1 MGVVGSEDRIAGDWY
16 RDFVHPWRWQLAAAL
31 FAMAVVSVVS
41 FGQVWFLRQALNT
54 VFGTEDVAA
63 ALWRSAEWMV
73 GLSLIRASSAGFLTL
88 TLSRLSDRTAATL
101 QQRAFDGIVAADLDY
116 IQERLSGGLV
126 GRMVHEVGQARHF
139 LGGTLPAAARDAM
152 TAFALCLFMLWTD
165 WRLTLLGVSTF
176 AAAAVALGWLGR
188 RMAVHARATQSG
200 VGRLAGHMG
209 QVFQGLRHV
218 KAYRAEAV
226 EGGRVAALID
236 AIRCRQEAQARIRCL
251 SAPLV
256 EMIGALALTVFLL
269 VGGGRVLDGHMTPA
283 TLITVSGCLLAVC
296 FLLRNLGNAW
306 VAAQNGRMALINLG
320 DLIGLPVKVVD
331 APDAR
336 PLRIGR
342 GDIRFRSVGF
352 AYDGGRGVLHD
363 VDLDIPGGSTVAL
376 VGPSGAGKSTVLN
389 LLLRFHD
396 PHRGAI
402 EIDGAD
408 IRRVTVASLRDSIAL
423 VGQEGSVF
431 DGTIRTNIAYGRP
444 DAGEEDI
451 RAAARAAE
459 AEDFIRHLPDG
470 YDTRVGER
478 GIRLS
483 GGQAQRLAL
492 ARAFL
497 KDAPILLLDEATSAL
512 DGGTERAVLD
522 KVLNRAGRMRSGP
535 TCIIVAHRL
544 SCVMDADMIC
554 VMENGRV
561 AGVGRHADLLAR
573 NTAYARLWA
582 EQQGGVR

>member
-1 MGVVGSEDRIAGDWY
+1 
-16 RDFVHPWRWQLAAAL
+16 
-31 FAMAVVSVVS
+31 MAVVPVVS
-41 FGQVWFLRQALNT
+41 FGQAWFLRQALNT
-54 VFGTEDVAA
+54 VFGTEDAAA

-73 GLSLIRASSAGFLTL
+73 ALSLIRASSSGFLTL
-88 TLSRLSDRTAATL
+88 TLSRLSDRTAAAL

-116 IQERLSGGLV
+116 IQGRLSGGLV

-139 LGGTLPAAARDAM
+139 LGGTLPAAGRDAM
-152 TAFALCLFMLWTD
+152 TAFALFLFMLWTD

-188 RMAVHARATQSG
+188 RMAAHARATQAG

-218 KAYRAEAV
+218 KAYRAEAA
-226 EGGRVAALID
+226 ERARVAALID
-236 AIRCRQEAQARIRCL
+236 GIRCRQEAQARIRCL

-256 EMIGALALTVFLL
+256 EVIGALALAVFLL
-269 VGGGRVLDGHMTPA
+269 VGGGRVLDGRMTPG

-306 VAAQNGRMALINLG
+306 VAAQTGRMALANLG
-320 DLIGLPVKVVD
+320 ELIGLPVKVAD

-336 PLRIGR
+336 PLRVGR
-342 GDIRFRSVGF
+342 GSIRFRSVGF
-352 AYDGGRGVLHD
+352 AYDGGRGALHD
-363 VDLDIPGGSTVAL
+363 VDLDIPGGCTVAL

-389 LLLRFHD
+389 LLLRFYD

-408 IRRVTVASLRDSIAL
+408 IRRVTLASLRDSIAL

-444 DAGEEDI
+444 GAGEEEI

-459 AEDFIRHLPDG
+459 AEDFILRLPDG

-497 KDAPILLLDEATSAL
+497 KEAPILLLDEATSAL

-522 KVLNRAGRMRSGP
+522 KVLSGARRRLP
-535 TCIIVAHRL
+535 GSTCIIVAHRL
-544 SCVMDADMIC
+544 SSVMDADMIC
-554 VMENGRV
+554 VMEEGRV
-561 AGVGRHADLLAR
+561 AGAGRHADLLAR